1 MKIYARTIIDFLD
14 NSSELF
20 PNKIALIFEKEK
32 YTYRQIREQS
42 DRLASFLSS
51 KIKRKEIVALL
62 LSNRP
67 SFIVSYFAIF
77 KAGGVVLL
85 LEQGISD
92 DNLRYRILKTDVKII
107 VSERR
112 YREKILRSKL
122 PKTVEFL
129 DIDKIDLRG
138 DRFKS
143 VKISPNDASTIIY
156 TSGTTSEPK
165 AARLRHYNVVEATKN
180 IVDFLKINKN
190 DIDVNISSL
199 SHSFGLGHVHCTFA
213 CGATT
218 ILFRNSINMNLIME
232 SIFKYRASM
241 FSATPTILRFLAFHF
256 RKKFRN
262 YGNHLRVIQTNISPL
277 EPKLIK
283 AILALLPNVKFAY
296 YYGLSEAS
304 RSTFLTFNKNLRK
317 IGSVGKPMPNVK
329 IKIVDKKGKKV
340 TVGNSGEICIKGK
353 IVIKDYYKNN
363 KANRQIKNGWLHTG
377 DFGYLDRDGFL
388 FFQSR
393 RDDIINV
400 SGEKVSP
407 EEVEECIKTIPGV
420 MDAAVVGISDKFLG
434 EIVKAY
440 VQVENQNFS
449 TNQVLEIC
457 REKLE
462 TYKIPRAVEIINEI
476 PRTDNGKL
484 RRNILRSYNEN

>member
-1 MKIYARTIIDFLD
+1 
-14 NSSELF
+14 
-20 PNKIALIFEKEK
+20 
-32 YTYRQIREQS
+32 
-42 DRLASFLSS
+42 
-51 KIKRKEIVALL
+51 
-62 LSNRP
+62 
-67 SFIVSYFAIF
+67 
-77 KAGGVVLL
+77 
-85 LEQGISD
+85 
-92 DNLRYRILKTDVKII
+92 
-107 VSERR
+107 
-112 YREKILRSKL
+112 
-122 PKTVEFL
+122 
-129 DIDKIDLRG
+129 
-138 DRFKS
+138 
-143 VKISPNDASTIIY
+143 
-156 TSGTTSEPK
+156 
-165 AARLRHYNVVEATKN
+165 
-180 IVDFLKINKN
+180 
-190 DIDVNISSL
+190 
-199 SHSFGLGHVHCTFA
+199 
-213 CGATT
+213 
-218 ILFRNSINMNLIME
+218 
-232 SIFKYRASM
+232 
-241 FSATPTILRFLAFHF
+241 
-256 RKKFRN
+256 
-262 YGNHLRVIQTNISPL
+262 
-277 EPKLIK
+277 
-283 AILALLPNVKFAY
+283 
-296 YYGLSEAS
+296 
-304 RSTFLTFNKNLRK
+304 
-317 IGSVGKPMPNVK
+317 VK